1 MAYGI
6 DDVVQDKVDAYRGNP
21 AALQKRHAASKELID
36 LLALQKLKSEKD
48 SAARQMQM
56 QMDNKPQTIAQQMEA
71 ELVGQTKNEM
81 LQGVAGVMK
90 TNQAKQQ
97 ANMQRVAGAGLP
109 KSAAAAP
116 PQGLAAQPKPNM
128 QQMAQGGIVGYAPG
142 GEVQE
147 KSDKIAKIRA
157 RTDIDESIKYQ
168 MIQALLGKQGY
179 KDPTTLDDDAA
190 KAQKVRAAR
199 DMAGDPKAMNPTLG
213 LDALKSGPTKMVGGD
228 YKDRGAMNV
237 VTKGMQGNA
246 LGTGALRGEGE
257 VPDPMAGVGDDMMA
271 GLGGPAIE
279 PPAAPEVKPDDG
291 IAALRAAVDNVPKPV
306 DVPMPKDTS
315 SISFDA
321 AAYKPDMTKAN
332 EYKAGIA
339 TKFRDMM
346 AQDPAA
352 AAAAKRKEALAY
364 IDYTDEEKALRQA
377 NIDELKGIEKK
388 RYGSEDQ
395 LRRDRLIQNLISA
408 SGSTVGG
415 ALASGARGSIAERDK
430 QRAGI
435 DSLMA
440 ARQKAQTEQMDKSQA
455 IRKTAYGEGTSAE
468 NQAYEN
474 IRTGVSGL
482 RGLSSDAEKR
492 AVADADRLASLNIA
506 KENKSMQNRQ
516 MELRASL
523 QIAEQ
528 IFRGKES
535 RYKGDVTVAVK
546 VIEATM
552 AKEKNAITAQHNAAI
567 QAIQEGQGRTQLT
580 KVIATIGQVIGN
592 IEKLYVDAYA
602 PMMAEAA
609 AGAGRKEY
617 KGPTVAEIKA
627 QIEKSVAASTQD
639 LTTLLDDSKQR
650 LDGGSSNDGYT
661 VNTI

>member
-48 SAARQMQM
+48 SASRQMQM

-128 QQMAQGGIVGYAPG
+128 QQMAQGGIVGYAKG
-142 GEVQE
+142 KDV
-147 KSDKIAKIRA
+147 SAIRA
-157 RTDIDESIKYQ
+157 KLLAEVNAQNISDDEKAKLVAAVNEI
-168 MIQALLGKQGY
+168 
-179 KDPTTLDDDAA
+179 PT
-190 KAQKVRAAR
+190 AQLAQSSSVT
-199 DMAGDPKAMNPTLG
+199 MPTLRAFG
-213 LDALKSGPTKMVGGD
+213 IGGKRTSSAPAPIQDDPALAKKSGAAFFP
-228 YKDRGAMNV
+228 
-237 VTKGMQGNA
+237 MQGPA
-246 LGTGALRGEGE
+246 Y
-257 VPDPMAGVGDDMMA
+257 VPDAMSGTGDDMMA

-279 PPAAPEVKPDDG
+279 PPAAPEVKPDNG
-291 IAALRAAVDNVPKPV
+291 LAGLRAAVDNVPKPV

-321 AAYKPDMTKAN
+321 AAYKPNMTEAN
-332 EYKAGIA
+332 KYKAGIA
-339 TKFRDMM
+339 DKFTDLMN
-346 AQDPAA
+346 QDPAA
-352 AAAAKRKEALAY
+352 AAAAKRAEALKY
-364 IDYTDEEKALRQA
+364 MDYTTAEKQLRQA
-377 NIDELKGIEKK
+377 NIDELKDIEEK

-408 SGSTVGG
+408 GGSTVGG

-455 IRKTAYGEGTSAE
+455 IRKEAYGQGTSAE
-468 NQAYEN
+468 DQAYEN

-516 MELRASL
+516 MELKASL
-523 QIAEQ
+523 QIADQ
-528 IFRGKES
+528 IFRGRES

-552 AKEKNAITAQHNAAI
+552 AERKNAITEQHNAALL
-567 QAIQEGQGRTQLT
+567 AIEEGKGKTQLT

-592 IEKLYVDAYA
+592 IEKLYIDAYS

-609 AGAGRKEY
+609 AGAGNKKY

-627 QIEKSVAASTQD
+627 QIEKSVEASTRD

-650 LDGGSSNDGYT
+650 LDGGSSNDGFT

>member
-6 DDVVQDKVDAYRGNP
+6 DDIVQDKVDAYRGNP

-128 QQMAQGGIVGYAPG
+128 QMMAQGGIVGYAKG
-142 GEVQE
+142 KDV
-147 KSDKIAKIRA
+147 SAIRA
-157 RTDIDESIKYQ
+157 KLLAEVNAQNISDDEKAKLVAAVNKI
-168 MIQALLGKQGY
+168 
-179 KDPTTLDDDAA
+179 PT
-190 KAQKVRAAR
+190 AQLAQSSSVTI
-199 DMAGDPKAMNPTLG
+199 PTLRAFG
-213 LDALKSGPTKMVGGD
+213 IGGKKTSSAPVPIQDDPALAKKSGTAFFP
-228 YKDRGAMNV
+228 
-237 VTKGMQGNA
+237 MQGPA
-246 LGTGALRGEGE
+246 K
-257 VPDPMAGVGDDMMA
+257 VPDPVAGVGDDMMA

-279 PPAAPEVKPDDG
+279 PPAAPEVKPDNG
-291 IAALRAAVDNVPKPV
+291 LAGLRAAVDNVPKPIGTAIPESKLPAFNAN
-306 DVPMPKDTS
+306 D
-315 SISFDA
+315 
-321 AAYKPDMTKAN
+321 YKPDMTKAD
-332 EYKAGIA
+332 EYNKGLAD
-339 TKFRDMM
+339 KFTGLMN
-346 AQDPAA
+346 QDPAA
-352 AAAAKRKEALAY
+352 AAAAKRAEALKY
-364 IDYTDEEKALRQA
+364 MDYTDEEKQLRQA
-377 NIDELKGIEKK
+377 NIDELKGIEEK

-395 LRRDRLIQNLISA
+395 LRKQRLIQNLISA
-408 SGSTVGG
+408 RGSTVGG

-455 IRKTAYGEGTSAE
+455 IRKDAYGEGTSAE
-468 NQAYEN
+468 NQAYQN
-474 IRTGVSGL
+474 IRAGVDGL
-482 RGLSSDAEKR
+482 RGLGSDATNK
-492 AVADADRLASLNIA
+492 AVADADRLLAA
-506 KENKSMQNRQ
+506 RVAAENRDTANRQ
-516 MELRASL
+516 MELRATL
-523 QIAEQ
+523 QIADQ
-528 IFRGKES
+528 AFRGDLAQ
-535 RYKGDVTVAVK
+535 YKGEVTVAVK
-546 VIEATM
+546 TIEAVM
-552 AKEKNAITAQHNAAI
+552 AKEKNDITAQHNAAM
-567 QAIQEGQGRTQLT
+567 QAIYQGQGRTQLT
-580 KVIATIGQVIGN
+580 KVIATIGQTIGN

-617 KGPTVAEIKA
+617 KGPTVAELKA
-627 QIEKSVAASTQD
+627 QIAESVEASTRD
-639 LTTLLDDSKQR
+639 LTTLLDDSKQT

>member
-81 LQGVAGVMK
+81 LEGVAGVMK

-97 ANMQRVAGAGLP
+97 ANMQRMASAGLP

-142 GEVQE
+142 GGVSSQE
-147 KSDKIAKIRA
+147 KFDEIAKIR
-157 RTDIDESIKYQ
+157 
-168 MIQALLGKQGY
+168 KQIADGTISKAEGY
-179 KDPTTLDDDAA
+179 KKIEALSPGVSSAYRTKPLESDSAKFVQSPLDRRGLNAAELQAAITERNKNQQSMDPVL
-190 KAQKVRAAR
+190 
-199 DMAGDPKAMNPTLG
+199 AGMK
-213 LDALKSGPTKMVGGD
+213 
-228 YKDRGAMNV
+228 
-237 VTKGMQGNA
+237 GNA
-246 LGTGALRGEGE
+246 LGSGAMQGKGQGPAY
-257 VPDPMAGVGDDMMA
+257 VPDAMGGTGDDMMA

-279 PPAAPEVKPDDG
+279 PPAVPEVKPDDG
-291 IAALRAAVDNVPKPV
+291 IAGLRAAVGNVPKPV

-321 AAYKPDMTKAN
+321 ADYKPDMTEAN
-332 EYKAGIA
+332 KYKAGIA

-352 AAAAKRKEALAY
+352 AAAAKRKEALKY
-364 IDYTDEEKALRQA
+364 MDYTTAEKQLRQA
-377 NIDELKGIEKK
+377 NIDELVGIEKK

-408 SGSTVGG
+408 GGSTVGG

-440 ARQKAQTEQMDKSQA
+440 ARQKAQTEQMDKSQG
-455 IRKTAYGEGTSAE
+455 IRKDAYGEGTSAE
-468 NQAYEN
+468 NQAYED

-482 RGLSSDAEKR
+482 RGLSSDAEAR
-492 AVADADRLASLNIA
+492 AVKDADRLASLNIA
-506 KENKSMQNRQ
+506 KENKAMKSRQ
-516 MELRASL
+516 MELQASL
-523 QIAEQ
+523 QIADQ
-528 IFRGKES
+528 LFKS
-535 RYKGDVTVAVK
+535 RDSKYKGDVTVAVK

-552 AKEKNAITAQHNAAI
+552 AERKNAITAQHNAALL
-567 QAIQEGQGRTQLT
+567 AIEEGKGRTQLT

-592 IEKLYVDAYA
+592 IEKLYIDAYS

-627 QIEKSVAASTQD
+627 QIEKSVEASTQD
-639 LTTLLDDSKQR
+639 LTTLMDDSKQR
-650 LDGGSSNDGYT
+650 LDGGNSNNDFT